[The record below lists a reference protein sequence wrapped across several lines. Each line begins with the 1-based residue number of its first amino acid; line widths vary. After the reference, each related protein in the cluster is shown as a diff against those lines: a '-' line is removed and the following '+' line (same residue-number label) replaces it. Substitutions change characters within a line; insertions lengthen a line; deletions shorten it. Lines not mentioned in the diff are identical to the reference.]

1 MIILLKLFMMM
12 IQMVVWIGLFAI
24 IQTAI
29 GVDKMNEFDEEPPC
43 SECGHMCSCSEWDGE
58 CVNCERRHQNE

>member
-1 MIILLKLFMMM
+1 
-12 IQMVVWIGLFAI
+12 MVVWIGLFAI